1 MAKRNTMG
9 KGLDAI
15 FNEARVESGS
25 AKEEETKLPIG
36 KIKPNP
42 NQPRSQFDETQ
53 LADLAD
59 SIKKEGLLQPILV
72 RPTKKGGYQ
81 IIAGERRWQASKQA
95 GLEEVPVRVMN
106 MDDEQTLRV
115 ALIENLQRSDLNPIE
130 EARGYKDLMVAG
142 KLTQAKLAEA
152 VSKSRSAVAN
162 AMRLLDLPEE
172 VQQLIFEEKLSAGH
186 ARAILS
192 VPEDDKRIT
201 FAEKIAN
208 ENLSVRDAEN
218 LARLYAAGDM
228 ERPARPPVPKS
239 FKRVAKE
246 LRHQLDTGVKIKSSR
261 GKNRIEIEFQD
272 ENDLLRIFQAIK
284 HQEVADE
291 IVEIS

>member
-1 MAKRNTMG
+1 MATKNRMG

-15 FNEARVESGS
+15 FNDAKAESGS
-25 AKEEETKLPIG
+25 AKEEENELPIN

-42 NQPRSQFDETQ
+42 GQPRAHFDETQ

-72 RPTKKGGYQ
+72 RPTKGGYQ
-81 IIAGERRWQASKQA
+81 IVAGERRWQASKQA
-95 GLEEVPVRVMN
+95 GLKKVPVRIVK

-130 EARGYKDLMVAG
+130 EARGFKDLMTKG
-142 KLTQAKLAEA
+142 KLTQAQLAEA

-162 AMRLLDLPEE
+162 AMRLLDLPDE
-172 VQQLIFEEKLSAGH
+172 VQELIYDGKISAGH
-186 ARAILS
+186 ARTILS

-208 ENLSVRDAEN
+208 ESLSVRDAEN
-218 LARLYAAGDM
+218 LARLYAAGNM
-228 ERPARPPVPKS
+228 ERAARPPAPKS

-261 GKNRIEIEFQD
+261 GKNKIEIEFKD
-272 ENDLLRIFQAIK
+272 EDDLLRIFQAIK
-284 HQEVADE
+284 HQEKSDDIE
-291 IVEIS
+291 EIS